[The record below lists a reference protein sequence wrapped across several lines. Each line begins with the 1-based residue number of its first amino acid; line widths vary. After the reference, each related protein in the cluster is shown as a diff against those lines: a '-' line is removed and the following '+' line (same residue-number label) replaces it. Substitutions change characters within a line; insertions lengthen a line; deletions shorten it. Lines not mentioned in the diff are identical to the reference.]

1 MWTTAGASIMWV
13 GTGLYAVGGGGW
25 AAVYFSGTHPALDV
39 ASGTRLLDQVAEDTR
54 LFAAALPGALLVAL
68 GTVVQAV
75 GLWRSRALPRWVPI
89 LSLAIVLSFITP
101 GHGVVGAL
109 LGIPAAVAG
118 IAIGYY
124 AWRRTGPRPFL
135 R

>member
-1 MWTTAGASIMWV
+1 VDDRRGRRDVV
-13 GTGLYAVGGGGW
+13 GHRSVRRRRRGW
-25 AAVYFSGTHPALDV
+25 AAVYFFGTHPGLDV
-39 ASGTRLLDQVAEDTR
+39 ASGTRLLDQIADDPR
-54 LFAAALPGALLVAL
+54 IFAVVLPGALLVAL

-89 LSLAIVLSFITP
+89 LSLAIALSFIAP
-101 GHGVVGAL
+101 GSGVVGAL
-109 LGIPAAVAG
+109 LGIPVAVAG